1 MEIEETMTSAQP
13 TDVGGDLMIIVGV
26 KEMADRTKRLKL
38 RHTRITY
45 GQDEQRESEEEE
57 AILDGNFFMNCCFRI
72 LNFIHRKI

>member
-13 TDVGGDLMIIVGV
+13 TDVGGDLMIIVGA
-26 KEMADRTKRLKL
+26 KETAERTKRLKL

-45 GQDEQRESEEEE
+45 GQEEQRDSEE
-57 AILDGNFFMNCCFRI
+57 AILDGNFFMSCGFRI